1 MVSSQRLEV
10 DMLPVSQ
17 RFSEAN
23 SEDGIASL
31 VPRLQALHP
40 QIILLE
46 ATGGYEIPV
55 AYALSEAGL
64 PMVIAN
70 PKSVRHFAK
79 ALGRLAKTDKLDAQI
94 LALYAQS
101 IQPQVRPLKE
111 REQLELTN
119 LMSRRRQLQGMI
131 VMEKNRRRS
140 CTPKVRL
147 NIDRHLAYLSQLLED
162 LDQEIQDFIRRTPW
176 WHENAEILQGFTGVG
191 PKVSASLIADMPE
204 LDFLPR
210 NKASALA
217 G

>member
-1 MVSSQRLEV
+1 MEITQPFVGIDVSSQRLEV

-79 ALGRLAKTDKLDAQI
+79 ALGRLAKTDKLA
-94 LALYAQS
+94 
-101 IQPQVRPLKE
+101 
-111 REQLELTN
+111 
-119 LMSRRRQLQGMI
+119 
-131 VMEKNRRRS
+131 
-140 CTPKVRL
+140 
-147 NIDRHLAYLSQLLED
+147 
-162 LDQEIQDFIRRTPW
+162 
-176 WHENAEILQGFTGVG
+176 
-191 PKVSASLIADMPE
+191 
-204 LDFLPR
+204 PR
-210 NKASALA
+210 FWPSVPRAFNPRCVP
-217 G
+217 